1 MFSFPKNL
9 RKIRQPL
16 DASRGHLTKSRLQ
29 KFFSSCPKPIVE
41 HLEGTVT
48 VKVQSFREQ
57 FQVSVSF
64 SSEPHVDLASNCS
77 GALLPV
83 PPSYPPRRTVAWT
96 VAGVGG
102 ELAEEH
108 RPRERRQQHSLRLPE
123 RRSEGRRRPAPPTPP
138 GASAWPSSSLDA
150 LQHRRR
156 GLSGAEHAH
165 CRRRAREAVPSRAGV
180 SPKSDRD

>member
-1 MFSFPKNL
+1 MRP
-9 RKIRQPL
+9 P
-16 DASRGHLTKSRLQ
+16 DASRDLSTKDQLQ
-29 KFFSSCPKPIVE
+29 KNFPHARIISSNRWHALFLCRFS
-41 HLEGTVT
+41 
-48 VKVQSFREQ
+48 VQCS
-57 FQVSVSF
+57 VSVIGVVFFRTAASI
-64 SSEPHVDLASNCS
+64 SPVLALASCS
-77 GALLPV
+77 LLLLLV
-83 PPSYPPRRTVAWT
+83 YRAAWSPGRARASA
-96 VAGVGG
+96 VSWQ
-102 ELAEEH
+102 EEH

>member
-1 MFSFPKNL
+1 MHQETSPPKISS
-9 RKIRQPL
+9 RKISHMPESFHRTGGMHCFC
-16 DASRGHLTKSRLQ
+16 AGSV
-29 KFFSSCPKPIVE
+29 FSS
-41 HLEGTVT
+41 VT
-48 VKVQSFREQ
+48 GVVFFRTAASISP
-57 FQVSVSF
+57 VLA
-64 SSEPHVDLASNCS
+64 LASCS
-77 GALLPV
+77 PLLILVHRAARSPGQARASAV
-83 PPSYPPRRTVAWT
+83 SWQ
-96 VAGVGG
+96 
-102 ELAEEH
+102 EEH